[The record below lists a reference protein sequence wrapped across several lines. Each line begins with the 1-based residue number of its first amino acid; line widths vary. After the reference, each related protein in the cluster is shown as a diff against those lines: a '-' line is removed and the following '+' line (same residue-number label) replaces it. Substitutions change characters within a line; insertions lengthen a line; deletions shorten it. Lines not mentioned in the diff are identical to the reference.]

1 MNSTQSLAVGIC
13 LGGFVAIC
21 AMAYSISSTLQENKD
36 KLTDCQKD
44 LPRSQNCVLIAV
56 PKLVLEASEE
66 SKEK

>member
-1 MNSTQSLAVGIC
+1 MNNFQSLVVGVFV
-13 LGGFVAIC
+13 GGFVAIC
-21 AMAYSISSTLQENKD
+21 AVVYSVSPLLQENRD

-66 SKEK
+66 SKER